1 MAKTSVHTA
10 MEKTIVNH
18 FYIYQEYH
26 TGLEEGPLRLDGIQ
40 HAMEVELLIT
50 WNQLLIVLMMW
61 LD

>member
-1 MAKTSVHTA
+1 MAKASVHTA
-10 MEKTIVNH
+10 MEKTIVIH
-18 FYIYQEYH
+18 FYIYQENH
-26 TGLEEGPLRLDGIQ
+26 TGLDGIQ